1 MIQKHLVSI
10 SLITDMRLEIKGKKF
25 RQMVFEEIV
34 KPQTQGKSKIE
45 MNKST
50 NTHLFSRRLCGW
62 QTVVRWAMQD
72 RNDFLNLEI
81 NRMFSEG
88 G

>member
-1 MIQKHLVSI
+1 MIQKHLDLI

-25 RQMVFEEIV
+25 WQMVFEEIV

-50 NTHLFSRRLCGW
+50 QHTFVQQAPLCGW
-62 QTVVRWAMQD
+62 QTVVCWAMQD
-72 RNDFLNLEI
+72 RK
-81 NRMFSEG
+81 
-88 G
+88 